1 MACFVFHWVPVCAGM
16 TGRAVVV
23 VVGETLP
30 FAERRGRV
38 RSTQGMLEIPKD
50 VPARRIGINNR
61 SNVEAAW
68 SECGCCG
75 DFRASPACFALLARV
90 PFAGR
95 RGGGGASAL

>member
-1 MACFVFHWVPVCAGM
+1 M
-16 TGRAVVV
+16 

-68 SECGCCG
+68 S
-75 DFRASPACFALLARV
+75 DVAVTVIFVHPLRAALRLHASPS
-90 PFAGR
+90 
-95 RGGGGASAL
+95 RGEGEGVATPL